1 MPLLTVT
8 CSEPVDRAAAQAV
21 LERLSRTVSEA
32 LGKPERYLAAS
43 FRSATAMLFGGSG
56 APCCVAEL
64 SNIGELTSS
73 QTERMSRLLCT
84 VLADQ
89 LAVPAD
95 RIYVVFRIVE
105 PKHWG
110 RADGTFA

>member
-8 CSEPVDRAAAQAV
+8 CSEPVERVAAQAV
-21 LERLSRTVSEA
+21 LERLSRAVSEA

-43 FRSATAMLFGGSG
+43 LSSATSIFGGSH
-56 APCCVAEL
+56 APSCIAEL
-64 SNIGELTSS
+64 SNIGELTPG

-84 VLADQ
+84 LLAEA

-95 RIYVVFRIVE
+95 RIYVIFRIVE
-105 PKHWG
+105 PHLWG
-110 RADGTFA
+110 NTSGTFG

>member
-8 CSEPVDRAAAQAV
+8 CSEPIDRTAARAV
-21 LERLSRTVSEA
+21 LERLSQAVSEA

-43 FRSATAMLFGGSG
+43 FSSATAMIFGGST
-56 APCCVAEL
+56 APSCVAEL

-73 QTERMSRLLCT
+73 QTERVSRLVCT
-84 VLADQ
+84 VLAAE

-95 RIYVVFRIVE
+95 RIYVVFRVVE
-105 PKHWG
+105 PQHWG
-110 RADGTFA
+110 HAGGTFA